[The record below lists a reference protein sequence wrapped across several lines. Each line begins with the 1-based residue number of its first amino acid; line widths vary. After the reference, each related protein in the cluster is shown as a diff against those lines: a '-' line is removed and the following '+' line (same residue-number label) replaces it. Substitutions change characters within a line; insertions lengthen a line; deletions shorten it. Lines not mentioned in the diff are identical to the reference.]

1 VTHWTPRTTASPT
14 PGDWRARVVCAR
26 IVLSGIALAA
36 FALMVPRVVP
46 AQSASPRTSF
56 VVATGAEATVPVP
69 TLMEKSHGSTENSD
83 VADQVF
89 ARLGQL
95 GPTLITSGDRAFEPL
110 LARSWT
116 RRDSVT
122 LAFDLDPRATWHDGV
137 PVTAA
142 DVVFTFNRA
151 RNPAVSPGL
160 ANLLRRIASVTAEG
174 ERRVVFRYT
183 EPYAEQLYDAVF
195 HLAPLPAHLLASI
208 PADSLENAPFVQAPV
223 GSGPYRW
230 VRHVPGEFVELAA
243 NDRFFLGAPAV
254 RRVIFRTAADGD
266 ARLNMLLAGEADATE
281 NIPAP
286 RSNIDRV
293 AADKNLRIIAVPSP
307 TLGFLLFNQRDPRD
321 RNRPHP
327 ILSERDVRRA
337 IGLALDRR
345 LMVQAVLGTAGEVPY
360 GPASTILWI
369 RHGTP
374 APAPIDLRQARRLL
388 GSLGWTD
395 HDGDGMRDRE
405 GQPLALT
412 LIVPTTSPNRK
423 QIAQMVQ
430 EQLRA
435 LGVQIKVDL
444 LDFSVYTERR
454 NTGAFDIDFSS
465 TSQDPSPSGLAQ
477 GWSCQGRTNVARY
490 CDPVVDSLID
500 TAVRTSEGAGP
511 AWHAVLRRIEDD
523 APAVFIYV
531 QSYMYAVN
539 RRFTNVRIRPE
550 SAWLGL
556 REWTVG
562 PQGARRPVGY

>member
-1 VTHWTPRTTASPT
+1 VTHWTPRPAASPT
-14 PGDWRARVVCAR
+14 PGTLRARVLLA
-26 IVLSGIALAA
+26 GAALAT
-36 FALMVPRVVP
+36 FALTAPHAMP
-46 AQSASPRTSF
+46 AQSAPARASI
-56 VVATGAEATVPVP
+56 VIAAGGEATVPVP
-69 TLMEKSHGSTENSD
+69 TLMEGPHASVENSD
-83 VADQVF
+83 VADQLF

-142 DVVFTFNRA
+142 DVVFTFDRA
-151 RNPAVSPGL
+151 RNPAVSLGL
-160 ANLLRRIASVTAEG
+160 AALLRRIASVTAEG
-174 ERRVVFRYT
+174 DRRVVFRYT

-195 HLAPLPAHLLASI
+195 HVAPLPAHLLASI
-208 PADSLENAPFVQAPV
+208 PPGSLDKAPFVQTPV

-230 VRHVPGEFVELAA
+230 VRRVPGEFVELAA

-254 RRVIFRTAADGD
+254 RRLIFRTAADAD

-281 NIPAP
+281 NIPPP
-286 RSNIDRV
+286 RTNIARV
-293 AADKNLRIIAVPSP
+293 SADKNLRIIPVPSP

-327 ILSERDVRRA
+327 ILSDRDVRRA
-337 IGLALDRR
+337 IGLALDRQQIVR
-345 LMVQAVLGTAGEVPY
+345 AVLGTAGEVPY

-369 RHGTP
+369 HHGTP
-374 APAPIDLRQARRLL
+374 APARMNLREARRLL
-388 GSLGWTD
+388 DGRGWTD
-395 HDGDGMRDRE
+395 HDGDGVRDRE

-412 LIVPTTSPNRK
+412 LIVTTTSAIRLQMA
-423 QIAQMVQ
+423 QIVQ

-435 LGVQIKVDL
+435 LGIRLVVSQTDYP
-444 LDFSVYTERR
+444 VYTERR
-454 NTGAFDIDFSS
+454 TAGAFDIDFAS
-465 TSQDPSPSGLAQ
+465 TSQDPSPSGLTQ

-490 CDPVVDSLID
+490 CDPAVDSLID
-500 TAVRTSEGAGP
+500 TAVRTSDGAGE

-523 APAVFIYV
+523 APAVFMYAL
-531 QSYMYAVN
+531 SYMYAVN

-550 SAWLGL
+550 SKWLGL

-562 PQGARRPVGY
+562 PQGARRPTGY